1 MAQRKARVAVDP
13 WKPYGFFLEEEA
25 GADRTVLSSA
35 VILLT
40 NKECPWRCLMCDLW
54 KHTLTESVPTG
65 AIPAQIDYA
74 LTQLRA
80 RPAQVKLYNSGS
92 FFDPAAIPSVDYPA
106 IAEQVRFA
114 TNVVVESHPRLV
126 GTRAT
131 RFRDLL
137 DGSLEVA
144 MGLETVHPAV
154 LPRLN
159 KRFTLEQF
167 AEAAAFLRK
176 NRISMRAFVLV
187 QPPFIRSS
195 EAVEWAVKSAQF
207 AFSCRAGVVS
217 LIPTRPG
224 NGSLE
229 ELAENG
235 EFSPPLLSTLESA
248 LEECLALRE
257 GRVFADTWEL
267 GQFSD
272 CAACLAARRDRLT
285 QMNLSQQIEPRVQC
299 SACGL
304 GGAKPILA

>member
-1 MAQRKARVAVDP
+1 MVQRPRRAAVDP

-25 GADRTVLSSA
+25 AADGGVSSSA

-54 KHTLTESVPTG
+54 KHTLTETVPMG
-65 AIPAQIDYA
+65 AIPAQIEHA
-74 LTQLRA
+74 LAQLRA
-80 RPAQVKLYNSGS
+80 KPAQVKLYNSGS
-92 FFDPAAIPSVDYPA
+92 FFDPAAIPPGDDPA
-106 IAEQVRFA
+106 IAEKIRFA

-126 GTRAT
+126 GARAAH
-131 RFRDLL
+131 FRDLL
-137 DGSLEVA
+137 GGSLEVA

-167 AEAAAFLRK
+167 AEAATFLRENK
-176 NRISMRAFVLV
+176 ISVRAFVLV
-187 QPPFIRSS
+187 QPPFIASA

-207 AFSCRAGVVS
+207 AFSCGAGVVS

-229 ELAENG
+229 KLRDNG
-235 EFSPPLLSTLESA
+235 EFSPPSLLTLESA
-248 LEECLALRE
+248 LEECLGLHE

-267 GQFSD
+267 GQFSA
-272 CAACLAARRDRLT
+272 CPVCLAARQDRLT
-285 QMNLSQQIEPRVQC
+285 RMNLSQQIEPRVHC
-299 SACGL
+299 AACGCP
-304 GGAKPILA
+304 AINT